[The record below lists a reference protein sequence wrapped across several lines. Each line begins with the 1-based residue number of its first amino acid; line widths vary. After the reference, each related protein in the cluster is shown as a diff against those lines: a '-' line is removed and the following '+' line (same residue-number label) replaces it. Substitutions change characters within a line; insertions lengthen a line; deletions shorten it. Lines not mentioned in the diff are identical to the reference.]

1 MVASAASRAAVAAF
15 HWLVDSRRI
24 CGSTTPRLTSCSS
37 RLTSESQRST
47 SALYLSRIALA
58 SSSRASAAL
67 TSASATS
74 TSLRASSTFCS
85 SSLTV
90 AFFVPK
96 SSTSSGTKSVA
107 STSPF
112 FTLSPMST
120 FHFSM

>member
-1 MVASAASRAAVAAF
+1 MVAFAASRAAMLDF

-24 CGSTTPRLTSCSS
+24 WGSTTPLSTSCLS

-47 SALYLSRIALA
+47 SAWYLARIALA
-58 SSSRASAAL
+58 SSRRALAAL

-74 TSLRASSTFCS
+74 TNLRARSTRSS

-96 SSTSSGTKSVA
+96 SSTSSGTKRVA

-120 FHFSM
+120 FHFSI